1 MTRHEYREF
10 VQNNPVTVLGAQRSG
25 IAAAKLLKKH
35 GCDVFLSDFNEGAI
49 PEDVAAEL
57 SALEIPFESG
67 QHSDRVYESS
77 LAVVSP
83 GIPSDAKV
91 IAELSYRNIEMVS
104 EVEVSSWFVDAPLI
118 AITGSNGKTTTTTLI
133 AHFLEGNHYNP
144 VLCGNIG
151 RAFADAVL
159 EEQNSERHT
168 IYVAEVSSFQ
178 LERVP
183 TFRPD
188 VALILNITPDHLN
201 RYDSF
206 EDYYQAKFN
215 ITSQQTA
222 EDELLLNYDD
232 PILKNEINSDAQVR
246 YFSILP
252 DFTDS
257 DFHWDGT
264 WIRYNGEKFLQYSDC
279 KIRGMHNLANV
290 LSALNSIVRFIPE
303 ETEHFFAHMKDV
315 LTWFTGI
322 EHRLEYVDEVNGV
335 TYYNDSKAT
344 NVDSVKYAIESFSE
358 PVYLI
363 LGGYDKN
370 AVFTD
375 LLPSIQEHV
384 KETIAIGK
392 ARTLIQ
398 QMLSP
403 AVEVRMIEHLEDAM
417 DYIAGD
423 SSPGDV
429 ALLSPACA
437 SFDQYQDY
445 EERGNHFK
453 KLVKGLKA

>member
-1 MTRHEYREF
+1 MTPHEYIEF
-10 VQNNPVTVLGAQRSG
+10 IQNNPVTVLGAQRSG
-25 IAAAKLLKKH
+25 IAVTKLLKKH
-35 GCDVFLSDFNEGAI
+35 GCDVFLSDFNKDAI

-67 QHSDRVYESS
+67 QHSDRVYDSS
-77 LAVVSP
+77 LVIVSP
-83 GIPSDAKV
+83 GIPSDARV
-91 IAELSYRNIEMVS
+91 ITELSHRDIEMVS
-104 EVEVSSWFVDAPLI
+104 EVEVSSWFAEAPI
-118 AITGSNGKTTTTTLI
+118 VAITGSNGKTTTTTLI
-133 AHFLEGNHYNP
+133 ALFLEGDHYNA

-159 EEQNSERHT
+159 EEKDSAKKT
-168 IYVAEVSSFQ
+168 IYIAEVSSFQ
-178 LERVP
+178 LERIP

-201 RYDSF
+201 RYATF

-215 ITSQQTA
+215 ITNQQTS
-222 EDELLLNYDD
+222 EDELLLNNDD
-232 PILKNEINSDAQVR
+232 PILKNEVRSNAQKR

-252 DFTDS
+252 DFTGS
-257 DFHWDGT
+257 DFHWDGR
-264 WIRYNGEKFLQYSDC
+264 WIRHNGEKFLQYTDC

-290 LSALNSIVRFIPE
+290 LAALNSVVRFIPE
-303 ETEHFFAHMKDV
+303 ESEIFFEQIKEV
-315 LTWFTGI
+315 LKRFTGI

-344 NVDSVKYAIESFSE
+344 NVDSVKYAVESFSE

-375 LLPSIQEHV
+375 LLPSIEKHV

-392 ARTLIQ
+392 ARTIIQ

-403 AVEVRMIEHLEDAM
+403 AVDVRMIEHLEDAM
-417 DYIAGD
+417 DYIARA

-445 EERGNHFK
+445 EARGNHFK
-453 KLVKGLKA
+453 KLVSELKA